1 MAVFP
6 GALAFYPVTQVLSDV
21 KIGTG
26 PQNIYWVDKGGYSG
40 EISAEMYPVGRGQIR
55 FGGPFRTP
63 ASFKETNH
71 ETREKLEA
79 ALNAG
84 LIPVLCV
91 GETLKERKD
100 GEAEKVVE
108 IQLRALLDNL
118 KWPAKRELIIAYEP
132 VWAIGTGE
140 ACDPG
145 EAEKSASF
153 YLQSGFG
160 IFKSGTGHALRRQ
173 CPAE

>member
-1 MAVFP
+1 M
-6 GALAFYPVTQVLSDV
+6 
-21 KIGTG
+21 
-26 PQNIYWVDKGGYSG
+26 
-40 EISAEMYPVGRGQIR
+40 
-55 FGGPFRTP
+55 
-63 ASFKETNH
+63 
-71 ETREKLEA
+71 
-79 ALNAG
+79 NAG

-145 EAEKSASF
+145 EAEKMHRFIYKAALEFLKVEPVMLYGGSVRPNNVAD
-153 YLQSGFG
+153 YLQKPHIRGVLVGGASAKLESWLE
-160 IFKSGTGHALRRQ
+160 IIKSALSLKQ
-173 CPAE
+173 